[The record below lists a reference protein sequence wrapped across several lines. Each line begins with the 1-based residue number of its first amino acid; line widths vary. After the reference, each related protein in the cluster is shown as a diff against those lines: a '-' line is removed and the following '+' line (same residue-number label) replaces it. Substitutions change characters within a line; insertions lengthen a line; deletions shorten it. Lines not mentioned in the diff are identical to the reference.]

1 MGVSAPELGAERGP
15 SEARCGERAA
25 CTPGP
30 DVPTPTSV
38 VRGAGPGI
46 CFIAQFPGGP
56 WGRRIKARLGASRS
70 TKGRPGLVQ
79 SPQTR
84 ERAQQGLGRARS
96 RRGPV
101 RRGHAPHLPA
111 PQCAPPLRAP
121 PRSHRPHVQHQACLA
136 PGSASAGCENA
147 RALRG
152 WPPLPAAAPPPGDSA
167 PSTQEPISKA
177 TSSKKPSPDART
189 LPLTGGGFSL
199 PQGPRWDSGL
209 CPRPEARLGHR
220 GGRVDVSADP
230 ARAVGLV
237 VIIV

>member
-25 CTPGP
+25 CTLGP
-30 DVPTPTSV
+30 DVLTPTPV

-46 CFIAQFPGGP
+46 CFIAQLPGGP

-111 PQCAPPLRAP
+111 PQCAPPLRRLPGPTARTSSTRPAWPRAVPPLAVRTPGPSGAGLPSPQLPYPLEILLCPLRNLSQRPPP
-121 PRSHRPHVQHQACLA
+121 PRS
-136 PGSASAGCENA
+136 
-147 RALRG
+147 
-152 WPPLPAAAPPPGDSA
+152 PPP
-167 PSTQEPISKA
+167 T
-177 TSSKKPSPDART
+177 
-189 LPLTGGGFSL
+189 
-199 PQGPRWDSGL
+199 
-209 CPRPEARLGHR
+209 
-220 GGRVDVSADP
+220 P
-230 ARAVGLV
+230 AHYP
-237 VIIV
+237 